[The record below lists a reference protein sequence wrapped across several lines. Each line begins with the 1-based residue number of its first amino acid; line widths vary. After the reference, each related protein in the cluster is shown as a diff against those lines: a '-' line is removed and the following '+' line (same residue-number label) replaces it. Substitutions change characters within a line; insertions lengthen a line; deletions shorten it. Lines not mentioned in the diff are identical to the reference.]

1 MNKYKLKKYLNIIPI
16 ILLFLIFS
24 CLYTYWYLYNFLNS
38 NHAVKLSEKEIFLNL
53 AGDGG
58 NFTSSS
64 NIVVFFLII
73 FVLFLF
79 YIFPSDNSS
88 VLIRLKSRNAYVTRR
103 IVDCA
108 VFAFIF
114 TVLIEAVSVV
124 VALINFNINVILYFN
139 FIQYSLLEILT
150 LFLFYFRAGLVL
162 LAFEIIASK
171 KVAPFIAIALY
182 LIECLSYRSL
192 MLSKVWFPFRDA
204 LVVSTLMTGEMQTSY
219 IFGIVLRALI
229 MSLLLIVPAYFLYK
243 KKDVL
248 SNAKKK

>member
-53 AGDGG
+53 AGNGG
-58 NFTSSS
+58 DFTSYSR
-64 NIVVFFLII
+64 IAVFFLII

-103 IVDCA
+103 IADCA

-162 LAFEIIASK
+162 LAFEIN
-171 KVAPFIAIALY
+171 
-182 LIECLSYRSL
+182 
-192 MLSKVWFPFRDA
+192 D
-204 LVVSTLMTGEMQTSY
+204 
-219 IFGIVLRALI
+219 
-229 MSLLLIVPAYFLYK
+229 
-243 KKDVL
+243 
-248 SNAKKK
+248 